1 MRAEDPC
8 HELPLAVFGSEGR
21 PRPIPHIL
29 STQDVHR
36 LIKAT
41 CQRGLPSLRRD
52 TYSTLFA
59 LLACT
64 GLRVSEAI
72 RLRYEHI
79 TSDGLLIKDSKFGKS
94 RLVVLHESVRA
105 ALERYLQKRRPFV
118 PFDDHVFVSLR
129 KKPLRTQDIDAEFRA
144 VVKEIGLPSGAGK
157 PRLSPHS
164 LRHYFAVR
172 ALEGCPDGRDRIT
185 KHMMAVSAYLGH
197 SSVAHTYWYLEAT
210 PELMKDIAECSER
223 FVKRAKS

>member
-1 MRAEDPC
+1 
-8 HELPLAVFGSEGR
+8 
-21 PRPIPHIL
+21 
-29 STQDVHR
+29 
-36 LIKAT
+36 
-41 CQRGLPSLRRD
+41 
-52 TYSTLFA
+52 
-59 LLACT
+59 
-64 GLRVSEAI
+64 
-72 RLRYEHI
+72 
-79 TSDGLLIKDSKFGKS
+79 
-94 RLVVLHESVRA
+94 LHESVRA